1 MYRISYMTGFE
12 GKPRRGD
19 MSMRRGRPGLRAA
32 RPATP
37 EQLLQIS
44 ENWKPYRTWVTLL
57 MRTQLEY
64 QTGEITGRRPHARTR

>member
-12 GKPRRGD
+12 GKPGRPD
-19 MSMRRGRPGLRAA
+19 VSMRRGCG
-32 RPATP
+32 ATP

-57 MRTQLEY
+57 MRAQLEF
-64 QTGEITGRRPHARTR
+64 QTGEITGRGPHARTR